1 MITVDARAGLAAA
14 PAFAEHLAVLPD
26 FLPPERFAALAAE
39 IEGLGR
45 TERSFVPTH
54 KKGGTIA
61 YDTLRERAPGVVG
74 FYRSAAL
81 IDRLGAVVGAPLRVT
96 PERDNSSCSILVYER
111 PGDHIDWHYDH
122 NFYRGRHFTV
132 LLPVVNRNAD
142 GTGLSAGRLFARIG
156 GEERLV
162 PTPPNRLVIFEGA
175 KVLHRA
181 TPIGE
186 GERRVVLSMTFG
198 TDPRISLPAE
208 IARRVKDTAFFG
220 LRALWGGK
228 ARPA

>member
-1 MITVDARAGLAAA
+1 MTARATDA
-14 PAFAEHLAVLPD
+14 PSFADHLAVLPD
-26 FLPPERFAALAAE
+26 FLPPDRFAALATE
-39 IEGLGR
+39 IEGLGQ
-45 TERSFVPTH
+45 TERSYVPTH

-61 YDTLRERAPGVVG
+61 FDTLRERAPGAVR
-74 FYRSAAL
+74 FYRSSDL
-81 IDRLGAVVGAPLRVT
+81 HLRLGAIVGAAVQPT
-96 PERDNSSCSILVYER
+96 PDRDNSSCSILVYER

-142 GTGLSAGRLFARIG
+142 RTGLSAGRLYARIG
-156 GEERLV
+156 GAERLV
-162 PTPPNRLVIFEGA
+162 PTPPNQLVIFEGA
-175 KVLHRA
+175 RVLHRA

-208 IARRVKDTAFFG
+208 LARRVKDMAFFG
-220 LRALWGGK
+220 WRALWGGK
-228 ARPA
+228 PRRA

>member
-1 MITVDARAGLAAA
+1 MTASAIAPAAAGFDERLAA
-14 PAFAEHLAVLPD
+14 VPD

-45 TERSFVPTH
+45 TERSYVPTH

-61 YDTLRERAPGVVG
+61 YDTLRERAPGVVA
-74 FYRSAAL
+74 FYRSSDLHA
-81 IDRLGAVVGAPLRVT
+81 RLGAIVGAALQVT

-132 LLPVVNRNAD
+132 LLPIVNRNAD
-142 GTGLSAGRLFARIG
+142 GSGLSSGRLFARLAD
-156 GEERLV
+156 GEREV
-162 PTPPNRLVIFEGA
+162 PTPPNRLVVFEGA

-181 TPIGE
+181 TPIAE
-186 GERRVVLSMTFG
+186 GQRRVLLSMTFG
-198 TDPRISLPAE
+198 TDPRISLPYE
-208 IARRVKDTAFFG
+208 LARRIKDIAFFG
-220 LRALWGGK
+220 LRALTG
-228 ARPA
+228 ARSRTS